1 MKILVVG
8 GGGREHA
15 ICWKLSKEKNVEKI
29 YCAPGNAGIA
39 DVAECVNIG
48 DTNIEELLKF
58 AKENEIGLTIVGPEV
73 PLVMGIVDEFEKE
86 GLRVFGPNKKCA
98 QLEGSK
104 AFSKEFMIKHNIPT
118 AKYKEYTNLE
128 DAISEIDS
136 FGYPVVIKADGLAAG
151 KGVVIPE
158 NREDAI
164 ATLKEMMSDKKFGAA
179 GDKIVIE
186 EFLKGIETSILAFVD
201 NNTIV
206 PMASA
211 KDHKKVNN
219 YEQGPNTGGMG
230 TFSPSEI
237 YTEELANK
245 VKDTVLEKTLE
256 GFKKDGLNFKGILFV
271 GLMITED
278 GEKVLE
284 YNVRFGDPET
294 QSVLFRLETDLHE
307 IMEAILDNKLKDIEI
322 NYSDEEA
329 VCVMLTSGG
338 YPDSYEKGKIITGLE
353 NLDDDIVVFHSG
365 TKMLDGNLVTN
376 GGRVIGITAKSVTVK
391 DAAEKVYENIKKI
404 NFEGMHYRT
413 DIGR

>member
-39 DVAECVNIG
+39 NVAECVNIG

-128 DAISEIDS
+128 EAISEIDS

-201 NNTIV
+201 NDTIV

-245 VKDTVLEKTLE
+245 VKETVLEKTLE
-256 GFKKDGLNFKGILFV
+256 GFKKDGLNCKGILFV

-307 IMEAILDNKLKDIEI
+307 IMEAILDNKLKEIEI

>member
-39 DVAECVNIG
+39 NVAECVNIG

-128 DAISEIDS
+128 EAISEIDS

-164 ATLKEMMSDKKFGAA
+164 ATLKEMMSDKKFGAT

-201 NNTIV
+201 NDTIV

-245 VKDTVLEKTLE
+245 VKETVLEKTLE

-322 NYSDEEA
+322 NYSDDEA

-365 TKMLDGNLVTN
+365 TKMFDGNLVTN
-376 GGRVIGITAKSVTVK
+376 GGRVIGITAKSTRVK

>member
-39 DVAECVNIG
+39 NVAECVNIG

-73 PLVMGIVDEFEKE
+73 PLVMGIVDAFEKE

-128 DAISEIDS
+128 EAISEIDS

-201 NNTIV
+201 NDTIV

-245 VKDTVLEKTLE
+245 VKETVLEKTLE

-322 NYSDEEA
+322 NYSDDEA

-365 TKMLDGNLVTN
+365 TKMFDGNLVTN
-376 GGRVIGITAKSVTVK
+376 GGRVIGITAKSTRVK